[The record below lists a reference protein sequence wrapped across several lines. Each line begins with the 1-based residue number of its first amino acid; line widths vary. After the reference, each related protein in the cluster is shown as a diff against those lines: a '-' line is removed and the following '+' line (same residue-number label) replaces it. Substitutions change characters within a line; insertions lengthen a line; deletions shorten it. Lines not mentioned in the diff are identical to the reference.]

1 MGRQCGKTW
10 NTAKR
15 FENIEIPN
23 IRSETVL
30 LMDTCPTMQCT
41 KIKGI
46 HDWWQHSRQQS
57 QKNAQTN
64 TKQYIVG
71 TQFAF
76 CLCDC
81 SDSCSLILPA
91 HTLYHFLFAQN
102 IKGHDSQTLR
112 HDATDS
118 RLKTEDTSSH
128 YFLQGIEFETFNPPL
143 FETQN
148 EADMFRTAPQTEL

>member
-1 MGRQCGKTW
+1 MTGG
-10 NTAKR
+10 NTADNNLRKTHKPTPSITSL
-15 FENIEIPN
+15 EHNLLSACAIAV
-23 IRSETVL
+23 TVAL
-30 LMDTCPTMQCT
+30 
-41 KIKGI
+41 
-46 HDWWQHSRQQS
+46 W
-57 QKNAQTN
+57 
-64 TKQYIVG
+64 
-71 TQFAF
+71 F
-76 CLCDC
+76 CQ
-81 SDSCSLILPA
+81 

-102 IKGHDSQTLR
+102 IKG